1 MKGKYP
7 WPASLLD
14 EGDMEIL
21 FQARQKTGKPMTSL
35 IKEAVRIQ
43 FGKEADEKYNRIR

>member
-21 FQARQKTGKPMTSL
+21 FQARQKTGIPMNRL
-35 IKEAVRIQ
+35 IRRAVQKQYGEDRDD
-43 FGKEADEKYNRIR
+43 G